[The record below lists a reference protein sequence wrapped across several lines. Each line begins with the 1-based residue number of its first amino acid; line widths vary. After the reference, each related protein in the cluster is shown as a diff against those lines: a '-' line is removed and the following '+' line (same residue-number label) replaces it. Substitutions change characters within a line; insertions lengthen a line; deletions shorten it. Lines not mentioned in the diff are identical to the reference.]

1 MQVFG
6 YYMLWLFGRGRVVS
20 IVTIGYVILIFGIK
34 LKHLIENLK
43 KINRDRLILLVLNKI
58 AVFNF

>member
-1 MQVFG
+1 
-6 YYMLWLFGRGRVVS
+6 MLWLFGRGRVVS

-34 LKHLIENLK
+34 LKNLIENLK

-58 AVFNF
+58 AVFYF

>member
-34 LKHLIENLK
+34 LKNLIENLK